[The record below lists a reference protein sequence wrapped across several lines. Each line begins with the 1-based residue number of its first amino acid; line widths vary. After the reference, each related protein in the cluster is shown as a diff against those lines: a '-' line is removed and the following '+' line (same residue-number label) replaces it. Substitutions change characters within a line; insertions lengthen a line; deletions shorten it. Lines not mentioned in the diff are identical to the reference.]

1 MLNSFTVGRVFIMAS
16 IIERKNKA
24 GQITGWKFQ
33 ICLGRDE
40 SGKQIWKC
48 KNVARLD
55 LTPVKEKKELR
66 RMCDN
71 WAHEVQTEWRKT
83 HGKIPKDKIT
93 LADFVDRRW
102 FPDCVLNGRHTP
114 NTIQTYKRQ
123 AELIKEYFGDKKL
136 AMVDAES
143 VKRFVN
149 YLTLEART
157 KAGKTLSAASIQAV
171 YKALRNIINYAVR
184 MRYLAENPFDFLTDE
199 DKPKIAA
206 PDVDYLNA
214 DEARKFLEC
223 LSAEPRF
230 WQCFF
235 KILVCCG
242 LRRGEAVALQW
253 RDLSETDMT
262 LSIRRNVTADKNAP
276 DKVSIGE
283 PKTPT
288 SRRTLPVSERL
299 ISELAE
305 FRLEQ
310 SQKFGDALT
319 DVSFIFCRADNPDAP
334 IYPSTPTLYLRR
346 FCEKNELRK
355 ISPHDLRH
363 SAATL
368 MVEAGVDLKTVSA
381 ILGHSDTRTTARFY
395 VGFQEKLAR
404 NAVDGLED
412 ILYKSDEK

>member
-1 MLNSFTVGRVFIMAS
+1 MLSLNNGKHLKIKNMLNSFTVGRVFIMAS

-48 KNVARLD
+48 KNVPRLD
-55 LTPVKEKKELR
+55 GLTPAKEKKELR

-288 SRRTLPVSERL
+288 SRRTIPVPEHL
-299 ISELAE
+299 FDELAE
-305 FRLEQ
+305 FRREQ
-310 SQKFGDALT
+310 SQKYGAALT
-319 DVSFIFCRADNPDAP
+319 ADSFIFCRADNPDAP
-334 IYPSTPTLYLRR
+334 IYPSSPTLFLRR
-346 FCEKNELRK
+346 FCEKND
-355 ISPHDLRH
+355 I
-363 SAATL
+363 
-368 MVEAGVDLKTVSA
+368 KTVSR
-381 ILGHSDTRTTARFY
+381 ILGHADERITLKQY
-395 VGFQEKLAR
+395 VAFQQKLAR